1 MLTKEQRQNNKNS
14 ILLNFKVVYQRKGDD
29 DTREGYINAHEE
41 EEAMTMFKQMLEHQ
55 GIEAD
60 IHSIKEEE
68 EY

>member
-1 MLTKEQRQNNKNS
+1 
-14 ILLNFKVVYQRKGDD
+14 LNFKVVYQRKGDD